1 MDTPIEVDLYTEDS
15 IMIVKNVGEFK
26 GKLEIA
32 GFWTELTKT
41 ANHIEYS
48 NTNIKVIDETTVH
61 LDSDWKM
68 NIGEGVITLEEW
80 KKQNDGSWKLTQD
93 EFEVL
98 KKLVQKLLVKNQ
110 KLKEK
115 TPKKKKKTAFV
126 KNKLFF
132 KKKTKK

>member
-1 MDTPIEVDLYTEDS
+1 MNNETIINDFKSHSQNWISNFNKANFQKCIDAYTEDS

-48 NTNIKVIDETTVH
+48 NTNIKVIDENTIH
-61 LDSDWKM
+61 LSSDWKM

-98 KKLVQKLLVKNQ
+98 KQY
-110 KLKEK
+110 
-115 TPKKKKKTAFV
+115 
-126 KNKLFF
+126 
-132 KKKTKK
+132 